1 MKDDT
6 LKLMIVLKSIT
17 AFATTPEERRRAAD
31 ALRMKRSNGSSK
43 EYRNGLKSQM
53 FEFVTLDGVDNI

>member
-1 MKDDT
+1 
-6 LKLMIVLKSIT
+6 
-17 AFATTPEERRRAAD
+17 
-31 ALRMKRSNGSSK
+31 LRMKRSNGSSK